1 MAETK
6 SLKAYILE
14 RLELQQ
20 GGKKAASANIRKAS
34 HDFEKSNAPQFRG
47 KTKAKRH
54 QMAVAAGLSA
64 ARGESAAHKEGDKA
78 IYEGKNVV
86 IRSISESGMAVVRF
100 GNNREVIVRSHDLK
114 PVAKEQLNEG
124 ILGIAAIGPTYRE
137 PTNYGFLKLEGL
149 DPEDI
154 GLIYEDDKDEQEED
168 TDNGSNVR
176 SDGHTGKKEVDELP
190 TPSDTIAPAYTSDKP
205 PKEISEPLSTHVGA
219 QEEHLWDEPE
229 WDGYDYPAD
238 APEIP
243 TADFLGSEM
252 GNSRAPSFNDDEH
265 QPMDGRE
272 DNDGDDDGV
281 KESDDEDEDEDDTKD
296 KIGEGQVSDPARKK
310 GNKILAK
317 MRKDLE
323 FNENFFMAEMDSLL
337 GPGED
342 VEPKSGDTITVTL
355 PAMAAILCT
364 AVHKGQ
370 DPNLLKAI
378 VEALAE
384 VSKGKTIDVGDLEA
398 VAAHINGEEMPEIE
412 NREAGRPDHEGIGG
426 EEGEEGP
433 EEDHKGSDWPGDME
447 KTKSG
452 KTKLMGGE
460 YFGESDVMEGS
471 QLSDSEELR
480 VMLRR
485 AGLKFW

>member
-1 MAETK
+1 
-6 SLKAYILE
+6 
-14 RLELQQ
+14 
-20 GGKKAASANIRKAS
+20 
-34 HDFEKSNAPQFRG
+34 
-47 KTKAKRH
+47 
-54 QMAVAAGLSA
+54 
-64 ARGESAAHKEGDKA
+64 
-78 IYEGKNVV
+78 
-86 IRSISESGMAVVRF
+86 
-100 GNNREVIVRSHDLK
+100 
-114 PVAKEQLNEG
+114 
-124 ILGIAAIGPTYRE
+124 
-137 PTNYGFLKLEGL
+137 
-149 DPEDI
+149 
-154 GLIYEDDKDEQEED
+154 
-168 TDNGSNVR
+168 
-176 SDGHTGKKEVDELP
+176 
-190 TPSDTIAPAYTSDKP
+190 
-205 PKEISEPLSTHVGA
+205 
-219 QEEHLWDEPE
+219 
-229 WDGYDYPAD
+229 
-238 APEIP
+238 
-243 TADFLGSEM
+243 
-252 GNSRAPSFNDDEH
+252 
-265 QPMDGRE
+265 
-272 DNDGDDDGV
+272 
-281 KESDDEDEDEDDTKD
+281 
-296 KIGEGQVSDPARKK
+296 
-310 GNKILAK
+310 
-317 MRKDLE
+317 
-323 FNENFFMAEMDSLL
+323 MDSLL